1 MNNMKKLFL
10 SALLG
15 IATSGAIAQMSQ
27 GAFMMGGNFDF
38 NLTSGNKSST
48 TSLTIAPTAGLFL
61 VENMGIG
68 ASVGFNSYNYKA
80 NGTSISSGS
89 SIFISPFTRYYFAG
103 NAFGQ
108 FDIPLNLS
116 KNANYDFG
124 TKMKLGYDIFLTD
137 NVALEPSVYAG
148 FYFGRNQTIEKPN
161 DNLKY
166 QFLSTG
172 VDVTLQIFLNR

>member
-1 MNNMKKLFL
+1 MKKLFL
-10 SALLG
+10 SVIVALLCSN
-15 IATSGAIAQMSQ
+15 TFSQMSQ

-38 NLTSGNKSST
+38 NLSSGNKSSS

-68 ASVGFNSYNYKA
+68 ASVGFNSTNYKV
-80 NGTSISSGS
+80 NGTSVSSGS
-89 SIFISPFTRYYFAG
+89 SIFISPFTRYYFSG

-137 NVALEPSVYAG
+137 NIALEPSVYAG
-148 FYFGRNQTIEKPN
+148 FYFGRNSTVDAPN
-161 DNLKY
+161 DNLK
-166 QFLSTG
+166 
-172 VDVTLQIFLNR
+172 

>member
-1 MNNMKKLFL
+1 MKKLFL
-10 SALLG
+10 SALIG
-15 IATSGAIAQMSQ
+15 IATSSYFAQMSQ
-27 GAFMMGGNFDF
+27 GSFMLGGNFDF
-38 NLTSGNKSST
+38 NLKSGNKSST

-68 ASVGFNSYNYKA
+68 ASVGFSSYNYKA
-80 NGTSISSGS
+80 NGSSINSGS
-89 SIFISPFTRYYFAG
+89 SIFISPFTRYYFTG

-108 FDIPLNLS
+108 FDIPLDLS
-116 KNANYDFG
+116 KNSNYDFG
-124 TKMKLGYDIFLTD
+124 TKMKIGYDLFLTD

-148 FYFGRNQTIEKPN
+148 FYFGRNPTIDAPK

-172 VDVTLQIFLNR
+172 VDVSLQIFLNR